1 MENPITGPIIED
13 LKRSHEA
20 PKEPPPTPTSVAP
33 LSPPESAELDQD
45 AGGGYN
51 ADHTIPQG

>member
-13 LKRSHEA
+13 LKKTHEA
-20 PKEPPPTPTSVAP
+20 HKEPPPKPTTVPP
-33 LSPPESAELDQD
+33 LSPPEPSELDQD

-51 ADHTIPQG
+51 RDHTIPQG

>member
-13 LKRSHEA
+13 LKKSNEA
-20 PKEPPPTPTSVAP
+20 PKEQPTKPRTVAR
-33 LSPPESAELDQD
+33 LCPPESAEQDQD

-51 ADHTIPQG
+51 PDGTIPQG